1 MNATEQF
8 LHQATQ
14 RSSRRLQD
22 LLPQPRALAKWCAC
36 ALVLLLPGS
45 FVVLP
50 LLWLYRRCALLSARP
65 EMLQAVAMRPKLGRC
80 SIIRKQSV
88 TQA

>member
-14 RSSRRLQD
+14 RSSRRLKD
-22 LLPQPRALAKWCAC
+22 LLPQPRVLAKWCAYV
-36 ALVLLLPGS
+36 LLLLLPGS
-45 FVVLP
+45 FIVIP
-50 LLWLYRRCALLSARP
+50 LLWLSRRWALMSARSEILP
-65 EMLQAVAMRPKLGRC
+65 AVAMRPKLGRC
-80 SIIRKQSV
+80 SIIRKESV